1 MNPMTATMKG
11 AQAVSRALSL
21 LRHISHGHP
30 HGIGIAELAIAAQ
43 LDRTTA
49 YRLASSLVEFG
60 LVERDPARNYRLGVE
75 AMQLG
80 LAAMRSAPV
89 VERLRPIMRRL
100 ARRTEDTV
108 FLVVRNGDYG
118 HCLHSEE
125 GSYPV
130 KALVLQVG
138 GMRVL
143 GIGSAGSTLLAN
155 LPDDEIAAL
164 YQRHQDEFDPRGL
177 SLGKLRRL
185 VQQTRRRGYADTA
198 DLVADG
204 VSGVG
209 MRFEFASGSQAALS
223 VAAIRSRMPPERKA
237 WIAQLIAE
245 ELQLGDFI
253 PSYLQGVSI

>member
-1 MNPMTATMKG
+1 MNTSTKG
-11 AQAVSRALSL
+11 AQAVFRALGL
-21 LRHISHGHP
+21 LRHKSRHHP
-30 HGIGIAELAIAAQ
+30 QGIGIAELAVEAA

-49 YRLASSLVEFG
+49 YRLVSSLLEFG
-60 LVERDPARNYRLGVE
+60 LVERDSARHYRLGVE

-118 HCLHSEE
+118 HCLHCEE
-125 GSYPV
+125 GAYPV
-130 KALVLQVG
+130 KAMVLQVG

-143 GIGSAGSTLLAN
+143 GIGSAGITLLSTLS
-155 LPDDEIAAL
+155 DEEISSL
-164 YQRHQDEFDPRGL
+164 YQRHRDEFDPRGL
-177 SLGKLRRL
+177 DVNTLRRL
-185 VQQTRRRGYADTA
+185 VSQTRRRGYADTA
-198 DLVADG
+198 DLAADG

-223 VAAIRSRMPPERKA
+223 VAAIRSRMQPDRKA

-245 ELQLGDFI
+245 ELQVGDVI
-253 PSYLQGVSI
+253 PSFPQST

>member
-1 MNPMTATMKG
+1 MTASTKG
-11 AQAVSRALSL
+11 AQAVFRALSL
-21 LRHISHGHP
+21 LRHISHAHP
-30 HGIGIAELAIAAQ
+30 QGVGIAELAAQ
-43 LDRTTA
+43 AGLDRSTA

-60 LVERDPARNYRLGVE
+60 LAERDATRHYRLGVE

-125 GSYPV
+125 GGYPV

-143 GIGSAGSTLLAN
+143 GIGSAGSMLLST

-164 YQRHQDEFDPRGL
+164 YHRHQDEFDPRGL
-177 SLGKLRRL
+177 SLGDLRKL

-223 VAAIRSRMPPERKA
+223 VAAIRSRMTAERKA

-245 ELQLGDFI
+245 ELQLGGFI
-253 PSYLQGVSI
+253 PSFSRAG

>member
-1 MNPMTATMKG
+1 MTASTKG
-11 AQAVSRALSL
+11 AQAVFRALSL
-21 LRHISHGHP
+21 LRLISRCHP
-30 HGIGIAELAIAAQ
+30 QGIGIAELAAEAG
-43 LDRTTA
+43 LDRSTA

-60 LVERDPARNYRLGVE
+60 LAERDPMRNYRLGVE

-118 HCLHSEE
+118 HCLHCEE

-130 KALVLQVG
+130 KALVLRVG

-143 GIGSAGSTLLAN
+143 GIGSAGITLLSN

-177 SLGKLRRL
+177 SLGDLRKL
-185 VQQTRRRGYADTA
+185 VQQTRRRGHADTA

-209 MRFEFASGSQAALS
+209 MRFEFASGSQAAIS
-223 VAAIRSRMPPERKA
+223 VAAIRSRMSAERKS

-245 ELQLGDFI
+245 ELQQGDFI
-253 PSYLQGVSI
+253 PTLVHRD

>member
-1 MNPMTATMKG
+1 MTATMKG

-164 YQRHQDEFDPRGL
+164 YQRHQDEFDPRGGWC
-177 SLGKLRRL
+177 SRRAAEA
-185 VQQTRRRGYADTA
+185 TPIPPTSWPTASAAWACASSSPAAARRRSAWRPYAA
-198 DLVADG
+198 AC
-204 VSGVG
+204 
-209 MRFEFASGSQAALS
+209 RPNARPGS
-223 VAAIRSRMPPERKA
+223 RN
-237 WIAQLIAE
+237 
-245 ELQLGDFI
+245 
-253 PSYLQGVSI
+253 